1 MAQQKAVEPA
11 VDEVDDLIDELQPG
25 AKLLKG
31 QYTITRYLN
40 SGGFGITYLAKD
52 SLDRDIVIKECFPK
66 LGLSAQ
72 QGRRGRPLTR
82 PYC

>member
-1 MAQQKAVEPA
+1 MAQQIAVETA

-31 QYTITRYLN
+31 QYTITRYIN

-52 SLDRDIVIKECFPK
+52 SLDPDGVTKECFP
-66 LGLSAQ
+66 SSVC
-72 QGRRGRPLTR
+72 RPPKVR
-82 PYC
+82 VAARSRAHS